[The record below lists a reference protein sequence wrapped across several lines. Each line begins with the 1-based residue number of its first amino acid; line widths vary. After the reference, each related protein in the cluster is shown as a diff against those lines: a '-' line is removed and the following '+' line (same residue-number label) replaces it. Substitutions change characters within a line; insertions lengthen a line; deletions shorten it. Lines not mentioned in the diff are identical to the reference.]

1 MTEARIKSWTTKT
14 GRKTATKVPKLCS
27 PPPPTSEVFEENV
40 KRVHF
45 QCAIWR
51 RALQEPP
58 NVDSTKYWWFKDEQT
73 KSLQPVTLPPSKLS
87 APDYILKLVCC
98 SCASE
103 RPCHSNRCGCVAAH
117 LACTAFCHCQGNY
130 ICNNQQTRTIIEES
144 EEDEYQE

>member
-1 MTEARIKSWTTKT
+1 MASQSWKH
-14 GRKTATKVPKLCS
+14 C
-27 PPPPTSEVFEENV
+27 TSKVFEENV
-40 KRVHF
+40 KIAHF
-45 QCAIWR
+45 SVCDLEESTP
-51 RALQEPP
+51 RAP
-58 NVDSTKYWWFKDEQT
+58 NVDPTKYGWFKDEQT
-73 KSLQPVTLPPSKLS
+73 KSIQPVTLPPSKLS

-117 LACTAFCHCQGNY
+117 LACTTFCHCQVSS